1 MIDILRRCRIA
12 PDLDVGTI
20 DKNTES
26 SALVRELNT
35 LTALCFGKEV
45 PLAETEE
52 RFVHSDV
59 VQLLLHG
66 KEVVGYAFND
76 RLQLVG
82 HPVNYFSSCFVHP
95 FHRGGVY
102 VPFNHARYKEIP
114 VDVVLTRTQNPRVY
128 AGFARF
134 CQEGDFVLYPNATGE
149 VGEESRA
156 IANAFAPGCGDDQVC
171 RGIYGR
177 ELMADTPK
185 ADGSI
190 AQLFE
195 SLVPEQGDAMV
206 LVGIKKN

>member
-1 MIDILRRCRIA
+1 MVEILRRCRIA
-12 PDLDVGTI
+12 PGLDVGTI

-45 PLAETEE
+45 LLTETEE

-59 VQLLLHG
+59 VQLLLKG
-66 KEVVGYAFND
+66 EDVVGYAFND
-76 RLQLVG
+76 RLRLAS

-95 FHRGGVY
+95 DHRGGVY

-114 VDVVLTRTQNPRVY
+114 VDVVVTRTQNPRVY

-134 CQEGDFVLYPNATGE
+134 CQEGGFILYPNATGE
-149 VGEESRA
+149 VREESLA
-156 IANAFAPGCGDDQVC
+156 IASAFAPDCGHDQVC

-177 ELMADTPK
+177 ELMADTPS
-185 ADGSI
+185 ARESI
-190 AQLFE
+190 AQLFG
-195 SLVPEQGDAMV
+195 SLVPKQGDAIV
-206 LVGIKKN
+206 LVGIKKI